1 MAVTSQLL
9 VKKAAGEII
18 GLQWTKIDFDNRV
31 AHLEEKR
38 DDNQSYKT
46 KTGKKRKAP
55 LSIEAI
61 RILRHLESV
70 KKDDRVFGLNS
81 SMLDA
86 LFRKAKDK
94 ALIKDLHFHD
104 TRAEAI
110 TRLAD
115 KFVRSGEQK
124 GLDILDLAIMT
135 GYGDLKSLKIY
146 YRKPASEIAKRLD

>member
-1 MAVTSQLL
+1 
-9 VKKAAGEII
+9 
-18 GLQWTKIDFDNRV
+18 
-31 AHLEEKR
+31 
-38 DDNQSYKT
+38 
-46 KTGKKRKAP
+46 
-55 LSIEAI
+55 
-61 RILRHLESV
+61 
-70 KKDDRVFGLNS
+70 
-81 SMLDA
+81 MLDA

-115 KFVRSGEQK
+115 KFVRSGKQK